1 MWSNNNYS
9 TSRLLGGFHAIIMR
23 RNKEI
28 VDSGLRPQCE
38 IAPLTTYFLNLS
50 PVNVKNHAK

>member
-1 MWSNNNYS
+1 MRSNNNYS

-28 VDSGLRPQCE
+28 VDSRLRPRCG
-38 IAPLTTYFLNLS
+38 IAPLTTYLLT
-50 PVNVKNHAK
+50 